1 LPSQHYRFKRH
12 RGDNARNFYARHMI
26 KKADYWMP
34 GGPEGVL
41 LIHGLTG
48 TPAEMRFVAKGLN
61 ARGFTV
67 YGMQLD
73 GHCGNEDDL
82 LATGWKEW
90 TASVDQAAT
99 RLAQSVDR
107 LFVGG
112 LSMGALL
119 ALHLAAR
126 RPNAVLG
133 VALYGTTFR
142 YDGWAIPAVARLSF
156 LLPWACALGVGRH
169 RSFMEG
175 FPYGIKDERIRTRI
189 LGAML
194 SGNSAAAGL
203 PGNPWPALAEFVR
216 LARRVRKELA
226 LVQAPC
232 LAVHAT
238 QDDIASLRNVDI
250 ARKGVSGTFETL
262 LLDDSYH
269 MVTVDQQRDLLIDR
283 SARFFA
289 DIAHRDAPPA
299 QTTRPVLAEVA

>member
-1 LPSQHYRFKRH
+1 
-12 RGDNARNFYARHMI
+12 MI
-26 KKADYWMP
+26 KKSDYWMP

-73 GHCGNEDDL
+73 GHCGNETDL
-82 LATGWKEW
+82 LATGWKDW

-99 RLAQSVDR
+99 HLSRSVDR

-119 ALHLAAR
+119 ALQLAAR
-126 RPNAVLG
+126 RPDDVQG

-156 LLPWACALGVGRH
+156 LLPWACALGLGRH

-189 LGAML
+189 SGAMQ

-203 PGNPWPALAEFVR
+203 PGNPWPSLAEFVR
-216 LARRVRKELA
+216 LASRVRKELA
-226 LVQAPC
+226 LVHAPC

-238 QDDIASLRNVDI
+238 QDDIASLRNVDV
-250 ARKGVSGTFETL
+250 ARKGVSGSFETL

-269 MVTVDQQRDLLIDR
+269 MVTVDKQRDLLIDR
-283 SARFFA
+283 SARFFSG
-289 DIAHRDAPPA
+289 IKNRDGAPA
-299 QTTRPVLAEVA
+299 RTTPSVLAAVA